1 MRKKTDQHGGERSER
16 SGRPGRLGRKAMTRL
31 WKLLL
36 REAALV
42 GKDHSLL
49 LTLLIAPLLY
59 AFFYGSIYINKE
71 EQGVKLA
78 VVDED
83 HTYISR
89 MLTQQIDN
97 AQVADVMMVPSL
109 QQAREQMYRGNCQ
122 GYLYIE
128 KGLAGHILSLQQGNV
143 VVAVNAA
150 RFLPSS
156 DLLMVL
162 NQVCLTVGAGVRL
175 QYLQQSQGLNTGA
188 SMQEVMPVNLD
199 YRPLFNER
207 VSYGAFLLPGLL
219 ALILQQTLLIGLS
232 SSVAGERKK
241 DRLDSWM
248 QDAGGSPSTAL
259 WGKGGFY
266 LLLFGAYAFFFLN
279 VNFSILRIPMRGSEW
294 SLSVVILLF
303 LLTLIPMGQW
313 IGSLF
318 RYPLLNVQFMAF
330 STYPIFL
337 ITGYT
342 WPIQSLPRALQWI
355 SFLLPTTPFIKVYQ
369 SIVQSG
375 GSLSE
380 NSAPIA
386 HLACLFLLYSV
397 LCLLRLRRL
406 RPIASYP
413 K

>member
-1 MRKKTDQHGGERSER
+1 MRKAIDTPGG
-16 SGRPGRLGRKAMTRL
+16 GRRKRFLRPEGAGKVGRWRVVP
-31 WKLLL
+31 LLL
-36 REAALV
+36 REAGLV
-42 GKDHSLL
+42 GRDHSLL

-78 VVDED
+78 VVDDD

-89 MLTQQIDN
+89 LLTQQVDHT
-97 AQVADVMMVPSL
+97 QVADVVMVSSL
-109 QQAREQMYRGNCQ
+109 QQAQERMYKGDCQ
-122 GYLYIE
+122 GFLYIE
-128 KGLAGHILSLQQGNV
+128 KGLAAHILSLRQGNV
-143 VVAVNAA
+143 VLAVNAA

-156 DLLMVL
+156 DLLGAL
-162 NQVCLTVGAGVRL
+162 TEVCLTVGAGVRL

-188 SMQEVMPVNLD
+188 SLQEVMPVRMD

-241 DRLDSWM
+241 DQLAGWM
-248 QDAGGSPSTAL
+248 RVAEGNPSIAL
-259 WGKGGFY
+259 WGKGSFY

-294 SLSVVILLF
+294 SLSAAILLF

-318 RYPLLNVQFMAF
+318 RYPLLNVQVMAF

-342 WPIQSLPRALQWI
+342 WPLESLPRPLQWI
-355 SFLLPTTPFIKVYQ
+355 SFMLPTTPFIKMYQ

-375 GSLSE
+375 ASLSE
-380 NSAPIA
+380 NLSPVA
-386 HLACLFLLYSV
+386 HLAFLFLVYSL
-397 LCLLRLRRL
+397 LCLVRLRRL
-406 RPIASYP
+406 RPA
-413 K
+413 